1 MGKLQYMVNP
11 HDMLHLIEELKD
23 VITLSLYIRR

>member
-1 MGKLQYMVNP
+1 MGKLQYMGNP

-23 VITLSLYIRR
+23 EIILSLYMRR